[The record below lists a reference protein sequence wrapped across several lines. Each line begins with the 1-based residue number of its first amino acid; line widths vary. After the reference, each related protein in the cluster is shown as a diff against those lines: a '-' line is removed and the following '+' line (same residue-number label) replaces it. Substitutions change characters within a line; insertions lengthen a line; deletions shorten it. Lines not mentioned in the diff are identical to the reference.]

1 MKAEA
6 DKLNVA
12 KLVNVSTSL
21 SNLKTKVD
29 DLDIGKLKVFPVDL
43 KKISDVVDNEV
54 VKNRKFKT
62 LKTKIN
68 NLDKK
73 IPDSTTLIHVNQ
85 CNTDKQN
92 LEKTLEMFINK
103 YQTQV
108 V

>member
-85 CNTDKQN
+85 CSTDKQN
-92 LEKTLEMFINK
+92 LEKTLEMLINK